1 MKTGAEEGG
10 KEEAQRPGP
19 AGELGGFRPP
29 VPLAP
34 GRRLSDELQRLIR
47 AFEERSVSLREVLEV
62 MHGRGYDM
70 LLILLAIPFCTPIP
84 LPLFSTPFG
93 VVIALI
99 GFRLATGQKPW
110 LPARLLDRR
119 LPARFF
125 PMFLA
130 ATRRLVRMLE
140 VLLRPRQMWLVR
152 WWALRRGM
160 GLMILVSGLLLLLPL
175 PIPFS
180 NFLPAMTIVLLACAM
195 LEEDGLAALG
205 GGAFFLLTLGFF
217 AAIVWGGA
225 EVIQW
230 LEDRFG
236 GGLLDP
242 QYEEPLE
249 L

>member
-1 MKTGAEEGG
+1 MKAGEEEGG
-10 KEEAQRPGP
+10 GEKQGSGP
-19 AGELGGFRPP
+19 ASVLAGFRPP

-34 GRRLSDELQRLIR
+34 GRRLSDELRRLIL
-47 AFEERSVSLREVLEV
+47 AFQERTVSLREVLEV

-93 VVIALI
+93 VVIAWI

-110 LPARLLDRR
+110 LPVRLLDRR
-119 LPARFF
+119 LPAKFF
-125 PMFLA
+125 PKFLE
-130 ATRRLVRMLE
+130 ATRRLVRILE
-140 VLLRPRQMWLVR
+140 YLLRPRLMWIVR
-152 WWALRRGM
+152 WWPLRRGM
-160 GLMILVSGLLLLLPL
+160 GFMILVSGLLLLLPL

-195 LEEDGLAALG
+195 LEEDGCAALG
-205 GGAFFLLTLGFF
+205 GGMFFLLTLCFF
-217 AAIVWGGA
+217 AAILWGGA